1 MAKNALNDFQQQLCQ
16 HLLSPQLEQSSE
28 LLLAQFKS
36 QFGSADS
43 EGEGQR
49 SIDGLIEARTR
60 LDIYRNNVI
69 HSLSCAIADL
79 YPIVKRL
86 VGDQFFNGL
95 AIEFVRLFPPD
106 NSALVLYGQ
115 GFVEFIA
122 QHQACAQLPYL
133 SDVAQ
138 LELSCHQ
145 CFHAVDCDNFE
156 PSQLANIAPE
166 QLGFLTFSLDPA
178 VHLLQSSWPVEEIW
192 QENLKADPQQL
203 NIDQAGGCY
212 LLVFRREFE
221 VQVVDLNPHCFN
233 FISQLKSGLNIAQA
247 WQATLLLAQQSVG
260 EITEPLN
267 EDELG
272 PMLGYLFGL
281 PLFSDFRLQEQLQ

>member
-1 MAKNALNDFQQQLCQ
+1 MAKNTLNDFQQQLSQ
-16 HLLSPQLEQSSE
+16 HLLSPQLEPSSE

-36 QFGSADS
+36 HFTPVNGEEIAD
-43 EGEGQR
+43 
-49 SIDGLIEARTR
+49 DLTEARTR

-69 HSLSCAIADL
+69 HSLSCAIGDL

-86 VGDQFFNGL
+86 VGEQFFNGL
-95 AIEFVRLFPPD
+95 AIEFVRLYPPD

-115 GFVEFIA
+115 GFVKFIA
-122 QHQACAQLPYL
+122 KHQACAQLPYL

-138 LELSCHQ
+138 LELICHQ
-145 CFHAVDCDNFE
+145 CFHAIDCDNFE
-156 PSQLANIAPE
+156 PSQLASIAPE
-166 QLGFLTFSLDPA
+166 QLGFLTFTFDPA
-178 VHLLQSSWPVEEIW
+178 VHLLQSNWPVEAIW
-192 QENLKADPQQL
+192 QENLKAQPQQL

-247 WQATLLLAQQSVG
+247 WQATLLLAQKSTS
-260 EITEPLN
+260 EITESLN

-281 PLFSDFRLQEQLQ
+281 PLFNDFRLQEQ